1 MLVFFL
7 SVHLPNLIGGNMI
20 AMSGLFK
27 DIGLAGGALLLAS
40 NYESS

>member
-1 MLVFFL
+1 
-7 SVHLPNLIGGNMI
+7 MI

-40 NYESS
+40 NYEYDEFGIPTCG